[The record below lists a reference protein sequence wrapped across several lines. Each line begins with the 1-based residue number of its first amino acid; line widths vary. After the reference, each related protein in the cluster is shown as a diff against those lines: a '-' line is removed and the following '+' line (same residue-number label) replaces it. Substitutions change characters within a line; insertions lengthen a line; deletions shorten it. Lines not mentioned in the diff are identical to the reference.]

1 MIRAPR
7 IVISGSHSGVG
18 KTTVATALMAA
29 FTRRGFRIQPF
40 KVGPDFI
47 DPGFHQAACGRVSRN
62 LDGWMLSRLTN
73 LEVFARAA
81 ADADLAIVEGVMGL
95 FDGRSGSS
103 EEGSTAEMAKWLR
116 APALLVADAGAM
128 ARSAAALVRGF
139 ETFDP
144 KLDLAGILF
153 NRIGGAG
160 HAELLRESVSQ
171 YCATEVIGCL
181 PRDASIAIPSRHLG
195 LTLAAE
201 SLTEANLTQ
210 MAGWIEANL
219 DLDRLLALSRHRS
232 SPVDEPSE
240 VAPAE
245 RAAVRIAIARD
256 HAFCFYYQD
265 NLDLLEQAGAALV
278 PFSPLRDAGLPPD
291 LDLVYLGG
299 GYPELPAERL
309 ASNVA
314 LAESVRAYHR
324 QGGKIYAEC
333 GGLMYCG
340 RELIDADG
348 RAFPMLGLLPVRTV
362 MQKRFAALG
371 YVTWRAAETTLLG
384 PPGTE
389 VRGHEF
395 HYSRLEPLG
404 PLQPAAR
411 LRRDGEA
418 EKPDGFTEGGLLAGY
433 AHLHFASN
441 PGAAAVLVGLP
452 S

>member
-1 MIRAPR
+1 
-7 IVISGSHSGVG
+7 
-18 KTTVATALMAA
+18 
-29 FTRRGFRIQPF
+29 
-40 KVGPDFI
+40 
-47 DPGFHQAACGRVSRN
+47 
-62 LDGWMLSRLTN
+62 
-73 LEVFARAA
+73 
-81 ADADLAIVEGVMGL
+81 
-95 FDGRSGSS
+95 
-103 EEGSTAEMAKWLR
+103 
-116 APALLVADAGAM
+116 M
-128 ARSAAALVRGF
+128 AR
-139 ETFDP
+139 
-144 KLDLAGILF
+144 
-153 NRIGGAG
+153 
-160 HAELLRESVSQ
+160 
-171 YCATEVIGCL
+171 
-181 PRDASIAIPSRHLG
+181 DA
-195 LTLAAE
+195 
-201 SLTEANLTQ
+201 
-210 MAGWIEANL
+210 
-219 DLDRLLALSRHRS
+219 
-232 SPVDEPSE
+232 
-240 VAPAE
+240 
-245 RAAVRIAIARD
+245 
-256 HAFCFYYQD
+256 AFCFYYQD
-265 NLDLLEQAGAALV
+265 NLDLLEAAGAELV
-278 PFSPLRDAGLPPD
+278 PFSPLSDADVPPG

-299 GYPELPAERL
+299 GYPELHAERL

-348 RAFPMLGLLPVRTV
+348 RAFPMLGLLPVRTR